1 MLIKIYLKLKTYIM
15 RSFYKK
21 GIKMA
26 IQSVEPNVA
35 DKINSELKSYKLDYK
50 LEQENLNQEID
61 NALLEYASKGGGK
74 GGNRP
79 DAKLLLQDSSL
90 NFYPILIEYKGYA
103 DKLEKLDTDGNI
115 ENKTAKNEPNFKNIK
130 EYAVNGAIHYANAL
144 LHHTS
149 YTDIIAIGVTGS
161 KDNKGKLQT
170 KIGVYYV
177 SKSNLGIGQKVS
189 DFSDLSFLKGSNFD
203 EFAKSLKDLNLS
215 HDELEKIKQKREK
228 EIDTSLV
235 KLNNDIYNN
244 EKGLGENDRVYLVA
258 ASIIATLGIPGRV
271 APLEKSQ
278 LKSSPEQGNTDGEI
292 LMRKIKA
299 FLDCKNI
306 PTDKKD
312 LILRTLSNTIL
323 SENINKISDGQTQ
336 LKRVFCKIVDDLGIY
351 YKIGLTTDF
360 TGKLFNEM
368 YSWLGFSQ
376 DKLNDVVLTPSYV
389 ATLLV
394 RLARVNKDSYVW
406 DFATGSAGLLV
417 AAMNEM
423 IKDAKATINSP
434 QELKQKELKIKAE
447 QLLGL
452 EILPSVYMLAVLNMI
467 MMGDGSSNILNKD
480 SLNDFSGEY
489 GFGDIKEK
497 FPATA
502 FVLNPPYSAPGNG
515 MIFVETALNMMSK
528 GYAAIIIQ
536 NSAGSGRARE
546 FNKKILKHNTLIA
559 SIKMPT
565 DLFVG
570 KSSVQTNVYVFKV
583 GEKHEK
589 DEMVKFIDFS
599 NDGYARS
606 NRKKASN
613 NLKIADRAH
622 ERYDELV
629 NLVRFGASKLEIFT
643 QNEYY
648 EATIDPDN
656 GADWNKSRPVDTMPT
671 LADFKKSVSDYLS
684 WEVSQILKK
693 DSPKQRVISRN
704 LENLEREFRSN
715 GGEFREYKVT
725 NLFNYT
731 RGTRLIKSNRL
742 DGKYP
747 LVTAGEF
754 NQGVKGFIEPN
765 TQKIYNNAITID
777 MFCNA
782 FVHLDDFCCDDNILV
797 LQSKNPINH
806 KALFYIATVINMD
819 KYKFGYG
826 KQYRMNSL
834 EAHKILLPTLGG
846 KINFSF
852 MEKFIEELKRERV
865 EELDAYLRATG
876 LKNYELTDAEKSA
889 LAKFDEFSRRGGVA
903 REFRSND
910 GEFEEIRLET
920 FFDSFNGNFDI
931 QKEHI
936 NGNGEYVVTA
946 GLGENGIFGK
956 TDVKAKIFDANTIT
970 IDMFGN
976 AFYRGFKY
984 KMVTHARVFCL
995 KPLFKI
1001 NTLQG
1006 LFLVATLHFLKYKFG
1021 YGNMCSWIKVKNE
1034 KIILPTNDSGEID
1047 YEFMNDFIKA
1057 IKKLVIKDV
1066 VLWADKKIEA
1076 TKNVINKQI

>member
-1 MLIKIYLKLKTYIM
+1 
-15 RSFYKK
+15 
-21 GIKMA
+21 MA

-35 DKINSELKSYKLDYK
+35 YMINSELKSYKLDIK
-50 LEQENLNQEID
+50 MEQESLNSEID
-61 NALLEYASKGGGK
+61 NALQEYASKGGGK
-74 GGNRP
+74 GGNKP
-79 DAKLLLQDSSL
+79 DAKLLLQDKSL
-90 NFYPILIEYKGYA
+90 NFYPVLIEYKGYE
-103 DKLEKLDTDGNI
+103 DKLEKLDADGNV
-115 ENKTAKNEPNFKNIK
+115 ENRTAKNEPNFKNIK

-149 YTDIIAIGVTGS
+149 YTDIIAIGVTGF
-161 KDNKGKLQT
+161 KDNKGKLQI

-177 SKSNLGIGQKVS
+177 SKSNLGIGQKVG

-203 EFAKSLKDLNLS
+203 EFAKSLKDINLS

-292 LMRKIKA
+292 LTRKIKA
-299 FLDCKNI
+299 FLECKNI
-306 PTDKKD
+306 PTDKKE

-376 DKLNDVVLTPSYV
+376 DKLNDVVLTPSYI

-423 IKDAKATINSP
+423 MKDAKATINSP

-452 EILPSVYMLAVLNMI
+452 EILPSIYMLAVLNMI

-480 SLNDFSGEY
+480 SLSDFNGEY

-515 MIFVETALNMMSK
+515 MVFVETALNMMSK

-546 FNKKILKHNTLIA
+546 FNKKILKHNTLVA

-570 KSSVQTNVYVFKV
+570 KSSVQTNIYVFKV

-648 EATIDPDN
+648 EATIDPNN

-725 NLFNYT
+725 NLFNYS
-731 RGTRLIKSNRL
+731 RGTRLIKSNRQ

-806 KALFYIATVINMD
+806 KALFYIATVMNMD

-846 KINFSF
+846 EINFSF
-852 MEKFIEELKRERV
+852 MEKFIEELERERV

-876 LKNYELTDAEKSA
+876 LKNYELTQSEKTA
-889 LAKFDEFSRRGGVA
+889 LAKFDEFSRRGMA
-903 REFRSND
+903 KEFKIGDLFKVVSNPQLNKKSFHFSD
-910 GEFEEIRLET
+910 NGEYPYFTRTVLN
-920 FFDSFNGNFDI
+920 NGIAGYVDYLDE
-931 QKEHI
+931 KHKI
-936 NGNGEYVVTA
+936 NGNSLAVGMLGMQFFYMKKDFYAGQFTKTIYPKFDNFNKDIAQYFICWLNKKQNFYQSHLVRDFERLFNETKILLPISEDGE
-946 GLGENGIFGK
+946 
-956 TDVKAKIFDANTIT
+956 
-970 IDMFGN
+970 
-976 AFYRGFKY
+976 
-984 KMVTHARVFCL
+984 
-995 KPLFKI
+995 I
-1001 NTLQG
+1001 N
-1006 LFLVATLHFLKYKFG
+1006 YKF
-1021 YGNMCSWIKVKNE
+1021 IK
-1034 KIILPTNDSGEID
+1034 
-1047 YEFMNDFIKA
+1047 DFIKA
-1057 IKKLVIKDV
+1057 IEKLVIKDI

-1076 TKNVINKQI
+1076 TKKVVNKA